1 MVRRPLGPT
10 AETTTIRR
18 WCCGKGALT
27 INTRSNND
35 PSLGQHDEA
44 VAVAAAHDLEHP
56 RPRSGHGGL
65 HLAALVTGI
74 ADDAFQERE
83 GASRLAQQGLCA
95 VPVLDARRMN
105 DDAEEEPERIR
116 QNVALAACNLLARVI
131 AGRVE

>member
-1 MVRRPLGPT
+1 MTLVVARQPSVAADPGQ
-10 AETTTIRR
+10 
-18 WCCGKGALT
+18 GAFD
-27 INTRSNND
+27 D